1 MLSDSDDE
9 WANAY
14 NDDQQQPQHGSEA
27 KPIDNS
33 DSDEWDDAFAS
44 ETGAS
49 HSARFD
55 GIQSAAAF
63 VERGTAPNRT
73 SKTRPFGSFGS
84 SILREACQNIDN
96 NRPALEGIEY
106 ARECRRVKLEKER
119 DLKQQILVLQRDHQQ
134 QPQPAGTLTAET
146 VSYLKQLGH
155 LSSIYSI
162 GGKVQTDMVQC
173 ACASQNKGFMTMDDD
188 LVQHQL
194 NGSLST
200 ISAKALAKQLGQER
214 HPTERT
220 WSIGSFLLQMSCALT
235 TLSGSFLKDGT
246 VGWSSLLI
254 IAVFLL

>member
-1 MLSDSDDE
+1 MSDSDDE
-9 WANAY
+9 CASAY
-14 NDDQQQPQHGSEA
+14 NDDQQRPQHGSEV
-27 KPIDNS
+27 KPIDNP

-55 GIQSAAAF
+55 GIQSAF
-63 VERGTAPNRT
+63 VERGTATNRT

-119 DLKQQILVLQRDHQQ
+119 NLKQQILQHDHQQ

-146 VSYLKQLGH
+146 VSYLKQFGH

-162 GGKVQTDMVQC
+162 GGQLQTDMVQC
-173 ACASQNKGFMTMDDD
+173 MCASQSKGFMTMDDD

-214 HPTERT
+214 RPTERT

-235 TLSGSFLKDGT
+235 TLSRFFLKDGT
-246 VGWSSLLI
+246 VGCSSDHP
-254 IAVFLL
+254 F